1 MSYIL
6 NIHSSSDT
14 INEFIKQYK
23 LKSTINDSY
32 LTIFKEYI
40 EKYGIP
46 KKNDT
51 NDDTNDDTV
60 IIGSYITISYTSL
73 SQKYIDYYDEE
84 KIEGVLFFMTD
95 NKEDGFVFLEN
106 SNTYIISSIVKPF
119 CSYYGDSKGYFEN
132 IGTV

>member
-32 LTIFKEYI
+32 LTIIKEYI

-51 NDDTNDDTV
+51 IDDIV
-60 IIGSYITISYTSL
+60 IIGSYITISYTPL

-84 KIEGVLFFMTD
+84 KIEGVLFFITD
-95 NKEDGFVFLEN
+95 SKEDGFVFLEDGD
-106 SNTYIISSIVKPF
+106 TYIISSIVKQF

-132 IGTV
+132 IKII

>member
-1 MSYIL
+1 MPYIL

-23 LKSTINDSY
+23 LKSTIIDSY

-46 KKNDT
+46 KKNNT
-51 NDDTNDDTV
+51 NDD
-60 IIGSYITISYTSL
+60 IIRIGSYITISYTPL

-84 KIEGVLFFMTD
+84 KIEGVLFFMN
-95 NKEDGFVFLEN
+95 NKGGCN
-106 SNTYIISSIVKPF
+106 
-119 CSYYGDSKGYFEN
+119 
-132 IGTV
+132 

>member
-32 LTIFKEYI
+32 LIIFKEYI

-46 KKNDT
+46 KKNNI
-51 NDDTNDDTV
+51 NDD
-60 IIGSYITISYTSL
+60 IIRIGSYITISYTPL

-84 KIEGVLFFMTD
+84 KIEGILFFVTD
-95 NKEDGFVFLEN
+95 NKEDGFVFLEDN
-106 SNTYIISSIVKPF
+106 DKYIISSIVKPF

-132 IGTV
+132 IKII

>member
-6 NIHSSSDT
+6 NIHSSRDT

-46 KKNDT
+46 KKN
-51 NDDTNDDTV
+51 NIKDD
-60 IIGSYITISYTSL
+60 IIKIGSYISIAYTPL
-73 SQKYIDYYDEE
+73 SQKYIDDYDEE
-84 KIEGVLFFMTD
+84 KIEGVLFFITD
-95 NKEDGFVFLEN
+95 SKEDGFVFLEN
-106 SNTYIISSIVKPF
+106 GDTYIISSIVKPF
-119 CSYYGDSKGYFEN
+119 CSYYGDSNGYFET
-132 IGTV
+132 IEII

>member
-6 NIHSSSDT
+6 NIHSSCDT

-23 LKSTINDSY
+23 LKSTINDSN

-40 EKYGIP
+40 KKYGIP

-51 NDDTNDDTV
+51 NYDTV
-60 IIGSYITISYTSL
+60 IIGSYITISYTPL

-84 KIEGVLFFMTD
+84 KIEGILFFITD
-95 NKEDGFVFLEN
+95 SKEDGFVFLEN
-106 SNTYIISSIVKPF
+106 GDTYIISSIIKPF

-132 IGTV
+132 IEINL